1 VPAFGPPFNEAML
14 HQWLA
19 ALVLPFI
26 RVASIFMIA
35 PVLSIRQ
42 IPVRLRVFIAVMITW
57 AIQPLLPD
65 MPLVTVL
72 SGETFLMILQQIGIG
87 VAIGFLLQLAFNAL
101 IFGGQVMAYSMGLG
115 FAHMMDPTNG
125 VQVPVVSQYWLIMA
139 MLAFLLSNSH
149 LILIAMV
156 AESFSVL
163 PVAIDGISRAGLWE
177 IVSWGS
183 RMFASGV
190 LMALPVIISL
200 LLINLGMGVVSRAAP
215 QLNIFAVGFPVTL
228 TMGFILMW
236 ITVPHVLSGF
246 GEVVDEVFD
255 LAYTVLRLR

>member
-1 VPAFGPPFNEAML
+1 VPAISEAL
-14 HQWLA
+14 LQQWLA
-19 ALVLPFI
+19 TLVLPFI
-26 RVASIFMIA
+26 RIVSIFMVA

-42 IPVRLRVFIAVMITW
+42 IPARFRILLAVLITW
-57 AIQPLLPD
+57 AVQSMLPEIPPVD
-65 MPLVTVL
+65 ALNGVSLM
-72 SGETFLMILQQIGIG
+72 MILQQIGIG
-87 VAIGFLLQLAFNAL
+87 AAMGFLLQLAFNAL

-125 VQVPVVSQYWLIMA
+125 VQVPVVSQYWLILA

-156 AESFSVL
+156 AESFWIL
-163 PVAIDGISRAGLWE
+163 PVAADGISRAGIWE
-177 IVSWGS
+177 LLSWGS

-190 LMALPVIISL
+190 LMALPVIIAL

-228 TMGFILMW
+228 TMGFVLMW

-246 GEVVDEVFD
+246 GEVVDEVFQVTTT
-255 LAYTVLRLR
+255 LMRLR

>member
-1 VPAFGPPFNEAML
+1 
-14 HQWLA
+14 
-19 ALVLPFI
+19 
-26 RVASIFMIA
+26 
-35 PVLSIRQ
+35 
-42 IPVRLRVFIAVMITW
+42 
-57 AIQPLLPD
+57 
-65 MPLVTVL
+65 
-72 SGETFLMILQQIGIG
+72 
-87 VAIGFLLQLAFNAL
+87 
-101 IFGGQVMAYSMGLG
+101 
-115 FAHMMDPTNG
+115 
-125 VQVPVVSQYWLIMA
+125 MA

-163 PVAIDGISRAGLWE
+163 PVAVDGISRAGVWE

-190 LMALPVIISL
+190 LMALPVIIAL
-200 LLINLGMGVVSRAAP
+200 LLVNLGMGVVSRAAP

-255 LAYTVLRLR
+255 LAYTVLKLR